1 MLDLSL
7 VVLPIVESN
16 WFQEH
21 AYGEKSQKVDTDW
34 QVALANGYTIFSDS
48 LIQLAI
54 WDNLQI
60 KVKKS

>member
-1 MLDLSL
+1 MSALENS
-7 VVLPIVESN
+7 
-16 WFQEH
+16 
-21 AYGEKSQKVDTDW
+21 EKSQKVGTDW